1 VVVLI
6 AELHWRDDRV
16 DHIARHSVR
25 PEEVEDALFEDVAGL
40 LLRVGPA
47 ERDPQ
52 ETLYRYFGRTAAGRY
67 LMIALLHLGEG
78 VAIPLTAR
86 DMTAAERRRF
96 DARSPR
102 PR

>member
-1 VVVLI
+1 VLI
-6 AELHWRDDRV
+6 ADLYWRDDRI

-25 PEEVEDALFEDVAGL
+25 PEEVEDALFDDAAGL

-52 ETLYRYFGRTAAGRY
+52 ETLYRYLGRTAAGPY
-67 LMIALLHLGEG
+67 LMIAILYLGEG
-78 VAIPLTAR
+78 VAMPLTAR
-86 DMTAAERRRF
+86 NMTTAERRRF
-96 DARSPR
+96 DARSPA